1 MGNVDSLPLAF
12 FFELGNNRSFCDA
25 QIPADIPHPAT
36 VHSLLLY
43 LLFDAGT
50 AGIIEIV
57 ELEAFF
63 TVFA

>member
-1 MGNVDSLPLAF
+1 MDSLPLAF
-12 FFELGNNRSFCDA
+12 FFELGNNRSFCDT
-25 QIPADIPHPAT
+25 QIPADIPHPTA
-36 VHSLLLY
+36 VQSLFFY

-50 AGIIEIV
+50 TGIIRIV